1 MSEKMTKSE
10 LERKFLY
17 YWRALAPTN
26 CAAPVSEHRF
36 APPRRWRFDFAW
48 PDRKVALELEGGT
61 YSGGRH
67 VRPDGYAADAEKYN
81 AAVLHG
87 WRVLRYTGAMLDAD
101 PARVVREVATLV
113 LGLMAA

>member
-1 MSEKMTKSE
+1 MSEKITKSE

-17 YWRALAPTN
+17 YWRVLAEDLP
-26 CAAPVSEHRF
+26 APVQEYRF
-36 APPRRWRFDFAW
+36 ARPARQFRFDFCW
-48 PDRKVALELEGGT
+48 VNSRVAVEIEGGV

-67 VRPDGYAADAEKYN
+67 VRPKGYTSDVEKYN
-81 AAVLHG
+81 MATMLG

-113 LGLMAA
+113 LGLKAA

>member
-1 MSEKMTKSE
+1 MTKST
-10 LERKFLY
+10 LERAFLY
-17 YWRALAPTN
+17 YWRVLAEDLP
-26 CAAPVSEHRF
+26 APVSEHRF

-101 PARVVREVATLV
+101 QARVVREVATLV
-113 LGLMAA
+113 LGMKAA